1 MATTDIRLLIFDLGG
16 VLIHLEFDRLLT
28 RWGIPHEHRAEFNK
42 NFMNWH
48 VHHDFEK
55 GLISEAE
62 FFTALEKYLQN
73 AVTNA
78 VNPAIPSMI
87 TKHNINGVQTKAST
101 NSTHEKKLEQD
112 LIDSWNSLLGAPVTG
127 ASELIQQVLPSTQVH
142 LLSNTNQT
150 HIQYCKDHNYPFLQD
165 LHHCWFSY
173 DLGAR
178 KPNLDIYELVT
189 KKTQIPESQILFI
202 DDNLDN
208 VTTAKKHGWH
218 SEQGAPSVVR
228 LEEILKKYHL
238 VD

>member
-28 RWGIPHEHRAEFNK
+28 RWGIPHELRAEFNK

-62 FFTALEKYLQN
+62 FFTALKKYLRN
-73 AVTNA
+73 
-78 VNPAIPSMI
+78 S
-87 TKHNINGVQTKAST
+87 INSSLEIQ
-101 NSTHEKKLEQD
+101 LEQE

-189 KKTQIPESQILFI
+189 KKTKVPESQILFI
-202 DDNLDN
+202 DDNLEN
-208 VTTAKKHGWH
+208 VDTAKKHGWH
-218 SEQGAPSVVR
+218 SEQGSPSVVR

-238 VD
+238 VT

>member
-1 MATTDIRLLIFDLGG
+1 MATTEMRLLIFDLGG

-62 FFTALEKYLQN
+62 FFTALKNYLQN
-73 AVTNA
+73 
-78 VNPAIPSMI
+78 S
-87 TKHNINGVQTKAST
+87 INSPLNMLPK
-101 NSTHEKKLEQD
+101 QD

-218 SEQGAPSVVR
+218 SEQGSPSVVR

-238 VD
+238 VK